1 MDDTLFFFFF
11 FFKLGDGAIEI
22 STACAIILDGLAFS
36 GDSR

>member
-11 FFKLGDGAIEI
+11 ELGDGTIEI
-22 STACAIILDGLAFS
+22 STACAIISDGLAFS